1 MITELI
7 RENMD
12 IQIVKSNATFPAQ
25 IRSGLATLLLFLLPL
40 QSIAEYQR
48 LEAIVAVVDDDVVLA
63 SELMTRLETVRRSIA
78 ENNLQPP
85 PGDVLINQIMERLI
99 IENIQL
105 QEAKKR
111 GVTIDDESL
120 ARAVGNF
127 ASSNNMTM
135 EQFQQTLAQD
145 GTSYRQFR
153 EDIRAELIISR
164 LQRAMINRR
173 IAISEQDVQALLN
186 SPFYQQMFSDE
197 YRVGHIMRSLED
209 DATEADME
217 AAVIEAAGFVQ
228 ELRDGADFAQM
239 AIAKS
244 SASTALEGGDL
255 GWRRAGELPTLF
267 SDAVLDM
274 QVDDVVGPIA
284 TGSTIHIIKLLD
296 RRGAG
301 TERLAQT
308 NVSHILIRPSEIVTS
323 EQAMEKAQEIYQRIQ
338 GGEDFAELAK
348 EFSEDPASA
357 LNGGALGWSTPDQ
370 FVPQFAEV
378 MSKSEIG
385 ETSEP
390 FESEFGW
397 HILLVED
404 RREQD
409 MSDEARRNMA
419 MDLLFRRRF
428 EEERQEWLK
437 EIRDEAFVE
446 LRL

>member
-1 MITELI
+1 MQKLKFFTTRCAI
-7 RENMD
+7 
-12 IQIVKSNATFPAQ
+12 AQ
-25 IRSGLATLLLFLLPL
+25 LRNWAAMALFSLL
-40 QSIAEYQR
+40 SCNVAADYQR

-63 SELMTRLETVRRSIA
+63 SELMARLDTVRTSMI
-78 ENNLQPP
+78 ENNVQMPP
-85 PGDVLINQIMERLI
+85 SDVLINQIMERLI

-105 QEAKKR
+105 QEAEKR
-111 GVTIDDESL
+111 GVTVDDETL
-120 ARAVGNF
+120 ARAVSSF
-127 ASSNNMTM
+127 ANNNNMSM
-135 EQFQQTLAQD
+135 EEFRQTLAAD
-145 GTSYRQFR
+145 GTNYRQFR
-153 EDIRAELIISR
+153 EEIRSELIITR

-173 IAISEQDVQALLN
+173 ISISEQDVQALLN

-197 YRVGHIMRSLED
+197 YRVGHIMRTLAD
-209 DATEADME
+209 DASDADAQ
-217 AAVIEAAGFVQ
+217 AAVAQAQDLVQ

-267 SDAVLDM
+267 ADAVLDM
-274 QVDDVVGPIA
+274 QVDDIVGPIA
-284 TGSTIHIIKLLD
+284 SGATIHIIKLLD
-296 RRGAG
+296 QRGAG
-301 TERLAQT
+301 TERMAQT
-308 NVSHILIRPSEIVTS
+308 NVSHILIRPSEIVTN
-323 EQAMEKAQEIYQRIQ
+323 EQAKAQAQAVYERIQ
-338 GGEDFAELAK
+338 AGEDFAELAR

-357 LNGGALGWSTPDQ
+357 LNGGTLGWSTPDQ
-370 FVPQFAEV
+370 FVPQFAQV
-378 MSKSEIG
+378 MMAAGIG
-385 ETSEP
+385 EVSTP

-397 HILLVED
+397 HLLLVED

-446 LRL
+446 LRLNES

>member
-1 MITELI
+1 MQKLKFFTTRCAI
-7 RENMD
+7 
-12 IQIVKSNATFPAQ
+12 AQ
-25 IRSGLATLLLFLLPL
+25 LRNWAAMALFSLL
-40 QSIAEYQR
+40 SCNVAADYQR

-63 SELMTRLETVRRSIA
+63 SELMARLDTVRTSMI
-78 ENNLQPP
+78 ENNVQMPP
-85 PGDVLINQIMERLI
+85 SDVLINQIMERLI

-105 QEAKKR
+105 QEAEKR
-111 GVTIDDESL
+111 GVTVDDETL
-120 ARAVGNF
+120 ARAVSSF
-127 ASSNNMTM
+127 ANNNNMSM
-135 EQFQQTLAQD
+135 EDFRQTLAAD
-145 GTSYRQFR
+145 GTNYRQFR
-153 EDIRAELIISR
+153 EEIRSELIITR

-173 IAISEQDVQALLN
+173 ISISEQDVQALLN

-197 YRVGHIMRSLED
+197 YRVGHIMRTLAD
-209 DATEADME
+209 DASDADAQ
-217 AAVIEAAGFVQ
+217 AAVAQAQDLVQ

-267 SDAVLDM
+267 ADAVLDM
-274 QVDDVVGPIA
+274 QVDDIVGPIA
-284 TGSTIHIIKLLD
+284 SGATIHIIKLLD
-296 RRGAG
+296 QRGAG
-301 TERLAQT
+301 TERMAQT
-308 NVSHILIRPSEIVTS
+308 NVSHILIRPSEIVTN
-323 EQAMEKAQEIYQRIQ
+323 EQAKAQAQAVYERIQ
-338 GGEDFAELAK
+338 AGEDFAELAR

-357 LNGGALGWSTPDQ
+357 LNGGTLGWSTPDQ
-370 FVPQFAEV
+370 FVPQFAQV
-378 MSKSEIG
+378 MMAAGIG
-385 ETSEP
+385 EVSTP

-397 HILLVED
+397 HLLLVED

-446 LRL
+446 LRLNES

>member
-1 MITELI
+1 MNIQHLRGRVSSTPKAMLGRVKRLVLLALI
-7 RENMD
+7 W
-12 IQIVKSNATFPAQ
+12 V
-25 IRSGLATLLLFLLPL
+25 PL
-40 QSIAEYQR
+40 QAGAEYQR

-63 SELMTRLETVRRSIA
+63 SELIARLETVRRSIK
-78 ENNLQPP
+78 ENNLQVP
-85 PGDVLINQIMERLI
+85 PGDVLVNQIMERLI

-105 QEAKKR
+105 QEAAKR
-111 GVTIDDESL
+111 GVTIDDETL
-120 ARAVGNF
+120 ARAVTEF
-127 ASSNNMTM
+127 ARSNNMTM
-135 EQFQQTLAQD
+135 EQFQQTLVQD

-153 EDIRAELIISR
+153 EEIRSELTITR

-209 DATEADME
+209 DASEADKE
-217 AAVIEAAGFVQ
+217 AAIEEATGLIE
-228 ELRDGADFAQM
+228 ELRGGADFAQM

-274 QVDDVVGPIA
+274 QVDEIADPIV
-284 TGSTIHIIKLLD
+284 TGSSIHIIKLLGQ
-296 RRGAG
+296 RGAG
-301 TERLAQT
+301 TERLSQT
-308 NVSHILIRPSEIVTS
+308 NVSHILIRPSEILTVA
-323 EQAMEKAQEIYQRIQ
+323 QAKDQADDVYQLLQ
-338 GGEDFAELAK
+338 NGGDFAELAK
-348 EFSEDPASA
+348 EYSEDPGSA
-357 LNGGALGWSTPDQ
+357 LNGGTLGWSTPDQ
-370 FVPQFAEV
+370 FVPEFAEV
-378 MSKSEIG
+378 MASTEIG
-385 ETSEP
+385 QISEP
-390 FESEFGW
+390 FQSEFGW
-397 HILLVED
+397 HILIVQD

-446 LRL
+446 MRL